1 MFLDGYGKHYHVTR
15 YTVSPRAP
23 AIIEPDEAAGETE
36 KGDAHVPHGARPGD
50 PPVVVDSANDDRLQ
64 RLGLS

>member
-15 YTVSPRAP
+15 YTVSPPAP
-23 AIIEPDEAAGETE
+23 AIIEPDEAAGEAE
-36 KGDAHVPHGARPGD
+36 KGNAHVPDGTRPTGA
-50 PPVVVDSANDDRLQ
+50 PVVDAGDHRRLQ